1 MINWTSNASF
11 NFNESI
17 NDNAISLSVD
27 NRSFSLFDTINA
39 VNNIKESQ
47 RTVIEHDEGLNEFL
61 EQSSFN
67 VLNEQSEDSNS
78 NRYFSESYREE
89 IIGKMDEFNKNDIK
103 SRPILI
109 FNIVKVPHNKLLG
122 RKKKHEIR
130 KVYHDK
136 FSKDNIIRK
145 IKTKFFNYMYDIINK
160 NLKDKSNKINKLPSD
175 FVANL
180 NKDQNLKI
188 LGKTLKE
195 ILQSQKISTKYKKN
209 QYENKII
216 VNKIFS
222 NNKKTEVMKIL
233 NLTLKELFGIFR
245 RKLNNE
251 QDITEELRE
260 KTSGLDL
267 LENNEYGDFD
277 SFINNMNEKKT
288 MDEKELDNYVESIK
302 NLCLTYEEWFRKKVG
317 KVKYEY

>member
-1 MINWTSNASF
+1 
-11 NFNESI
+11 
-17 NDNAISLSVD
+17 
-27 NRSFSLFDTINA
+27 
-39 VNNIKESQ
+39 
-47 RTVIEHDEGLNEFL
+47 
-61 EQSSFN
+61 
-67 VLNEQSEDSNS
+67 
-78 NRYFSESYREE
+78 
-89 IIGKMDEFNKNDIK
+89 
-103 SRPILI
+103 
-109 FNIVKVPHNKLLG
+109 
-122 RKKKHEIR
+122 
-130 KVYHDK
+130 
-136 FSKDNIIRK
+136 
-145 IKTKFFNYMYDIINK
+145 MYDIINK

-288 MDEKELDNYVESIK
+288 MDEKELNNYVENIK